1 MEVIGINPSSEYGNY
16 DYILCSSNVVD
27 LQSLIMLVDCGKNN
41 DDSSFLSESKH
52 GDGYPIHD
60 PCCLD

>member
-1 MEVIGINPSSEYGNY
+1 MVTTMAYSVVV
-16 DYILCSSNVVD
+16 NVVD

-41 DDSSFLSESKH
+41 DDGSFLSESKH
-52 GDGYPIHD
+52 GDGCHIHD

>member
-1 MEVIGINPSSEYGNY
+1 MVTTITYSVAV
-16 DYILCSSNVVD
+16 NVVD

-41 DDSSFLSESKH
+41 DDGSFLSESKH
-52 GDGYPIHD
+52 GDEYPIHD